1 MEKKTIQ
8 PITDGNFTMVNFDV
22 ISITDSECAIILGY
36 IHFWIQTKENNCEET
51 YRHDGRYWTYN
62 SVKKWH
68 EAMPC
73 FSEDLIKRKL
83 KKLRDMGILIVGN
96 FNKMRGDRTLWYTID
111 YDRINKLIA
120 DHWGKIH
127 QCIGGK
133 SSNALVENPPTNTYI
148 NNNIINNNLNV
159 NGASSG
165 AASDTLDDN
174 VALAPQ
180 GMPTRAPQ
188 GDVDSIIK
196 RQVSR
201 YFEGYRENDDTKDE
215 VIRIVNYFYRKYQ
228 EVFGCPHPIM
238 TQNTMDNVVA
248 SIISGTDLVKDVDFE
263 IYRGLIDSYFELDM
277 PNCDYH
283 ITHFVSGH
291 VRDYRWYDCGF
302 GGLLEEYRYGT

>member
-1 MEKKTIQ
+1 
-8 PITDGNFTMVNFDV
+8 
-22 ISITDSECAIILGY
+22 
-36 IHFWIQTKENNCEET
+36 
-51 YRHDGRYWTYN
+51 
-62 SVKKWH
+62 
-68 EAMPC
+68 MPC